1 MKWRGRRQSTNI
13 EDQRNAGTSPRR
25 RQGLGRRLRL
35 PGGKGRR
42 GGKMSVGMLV
52 LVGGV
57 LWAMGGDPSQI
68 LGMLLGAG
76 TDGSSM
82 TRTPHATNSP
92 SVRNDKMKQFVA
104 TVIADTED
112 TWHRVSSENGFTYR
126 EPRLVLF
133 SGNVNSACGFASAA
147 SGPFYCPGDSKVYI
161 DLSFFDELK
170 RKFEAPGDFAQAYVL
185 AHEIG
190 HHVQNLI
197 GVLPEFNR
205 VRRALSKAE
214 ENAMSVKVELQAD
227 CFAGI
232 WGHHTKQQGW
242 LEAGDLEE
250 ALNAATQIGDDAIQK
265 RLQGYVVP
273 ESFNHGTS
281 AQRKHWFNLGFTTGK
296 MTNCN
301 TFGVS
306 GQ

>member
-1 MKWRGRRQSTNI
+1 MKWRGRRQSSNV
-13 EDQRNAGTSPRR
+13 EDQRNNRTSPRR
-25 RQGLGRRLRL
+25 SRRLRL

-42 GGKMSVGMLV
+42 GGKLSIGMLV
-52 LVGGV
+52 IVGGV
-57 LWAMGGDPSQI
+57 LWAMGGDPAQI
-68 LGMLLGAG
+68 LGMLLGSG

-82 TRTPHATNSP
+82 TRTQHTTNS
-92 SVRNDKMKQFVA
+92 SSARNDKMKQFVA
-104 TVIADTED
+104 TVLADTED

-185 AHEIG
+185 AHEVG

-205 VRRALSKAE
+205 VRRSLSKAE
-214 ENAMSVKVELQAD
+214 ENAMSIKVELQAD

-242 LEAGDLEE
+242 LETGDLEE

-265 RLQGYVVP
+265 RLQGYIVP

-281 AQRKHWFNLGFTTGK
+281 VQRKHWFALGFTTGK

-306 GQ
+306 G